1 MIEVTA
7 LTKKYQNITAV
18 ADISFKVNQGETL
31 GLIGTSGCGK
41 TTTLKMLNRLIE
53 PTSGSIVINGED
65 IRQRHPVKLRQGIG
79 YVIQNTGL
87 FPHYTVAENVAVVP
101 HLLGWKPK
109 KINQRISDLLELVGL
124 STRQFAQR
132 YPHELSGGQQQR
144 VGIARALAADPPI
157 ILLDEPFGAL
167 DQITRRQI
175 QQEFKQLESLLHK
188 TVVLVTHDIFEAVTL
203 CDRLCLMD
211 QGKVQQL
218 GTPKDLIFKPQSEF
232 VRHFFQG
239 NQFQLELLVTSL
251 QEILPWLPQRDSLKN
266 NLPSYSSEQNIWE
279 VLETFE
285 SSSGSSPFMEIVLPN
300 SNQRYF
306 VTCEEILRGFYQFK
320 NNLVPSNI

>member
-1 MIEVTA
+1 MIEVTE
-7 LTKKYQNITAV
+7 LTKKYDNTTAV
-18 ADISFKVNQGETL
+18 ADISFRVDQGETL

-53 PTSGSIVINGED
+53 PTSGNILMNGED

-87 FPHYTVAENVAVVP
+87 FPHYTVAENIAVVP
-101 HLLGWKPK
+101 RLLGWKKK
-109 KINQRISDLLELVGL
+109 KINQRTHELLDLVGL
-124 STRQFAQR
+124 SPRQFSPR

-175 QQEFKQLESLLHK
+175 QGEFKQLESLLHK

-211 QGKVQQL
+211 KGKVQQL
-218 GTPKDLIFKPQSEF
+218 GTPKELIFHPKTEF
-232 VRHFFQG
+232 VRSFFQG

-251 QEILPWLPQRDSLKN
+251 QEILPWLPRRDTIEN
-266 NLPSYSSEQNIWE
+266 NLPTYSSHQSLWD

-285 SSSGSSPFMEIVLPN
+285 GSFAKSPYMKISASDQDEIWVA
-300 SNQRYF
+300 
-306 VTCEEILRGFYQFK
+306 TCEEILTAFYQFK
-320 NNLVPSNI
+320 NNLNH